1 MDDFITLDYGSG
13 GRKTSA
19 LIHELILPAFGN
31 SFLSSLGDGAVLPGA
46 EQLVFSTDSFVVSPL
61 FFPGGNIGKLAIC
74 GTLNDVAMAG
84 GEPKYLS
91 LSLVIEEGFRTEDLR
106 KILASAAEEVK
117 KAGVFVVT
125 GDTKVVEKGSCD
137 GLFINTA
144 GIGVLK
150 QPGLS
155 PAAIKAGDAVLVS
168 GPLGN
173 HGLTILLA
181 RHPQMLEADLK
192 SDCADLA
199 PMAAA
204 LYRLG
209 TDLKMLRDPTRGGLA
224 TVLAELAESAGLGFE
239 LKEKAIPVDPAVQT
253 ACELL
258 GLDPLYSANEGKL
271 IAVVSADRAE
281 ETLALMKQFPEGNSA
296 ALIGTVTAEHPG
308 LPVLRTPWG
317 SSRLLTALAGAQFP
331 RIC

>member
-1 MDDFITLDYGSG
+1 MDEFITLDYGSG
-13 GRKTSA
+13 GRKTAA

-61 FFPGGNIGKLAIC
+61 FFPGGNIGKLAVC

-91 LSLVIEEGFRTEDLR
+91 LSLVIEEGFPTENLR
-106 KILASAAEEVK
+106 KILAAAAEEVK
-117 KAGVFVVT
+117 KAGVSVVT

-150 QPGLS
+150 RPGLS
-155 PAAIKAGDAVLVS
+155 PAAMKAGDAVLVS

-173 HGLTILLA
+173 HGLTILLS
-181 RHPQMLEADLK
+181 RHPQMLEADLS

-204 LYRLG
+204 LYGLG
-209 TDLKMLRDPTRGGLA
+209 ADLKMLRDPTRGGLA
-224 TVLAELAESAGLGFE
+224 TVLAELSESAGLGFE
-239 LKEKAIPVDPAVQT
+239 LQEKAIPVDSAVRT

-281 ETLALMKQFPEGNSA
+281 EALALMKRFPEGRNA
-296 ALIGTVTAEHPG
+296 ALIGTVCAEHPG

>member
-1 MDDFITLDYGSG
+1 MDKFITLDYGSG

-19 LIHELILPAFGN
+19 LIRELILPAFGN

-61 FFPGGNIGKLAIC
+61 FFPGGNIGKLAVC

-91 LSLVIEEGFRTEDLR
+91 LSLVIEEGFPTEDLR
-106 KILASAAEEVK
+106 RILSAAAEEVK

-150 QPGLS
+150 RPGLS
-155 PAAIKAGDAVLVS
+155 PAAMKAGDAVLVS

-192 SDCADLA
+192 SDCANLA

-204 LYRLG
+204 LYGLG
-209 TDLKMLRDPTRGGLA
+209 SDLKILRDPTRGGLA
-224 TVLAELAESAGLGFE
+224 TVLAELAESADLGFE
-239 LKEKAIPVDPAVQT
+239 LAEKAIPVDPAVRT

-271 IAVVSADRAE
+271 IAVVSANKAE
-281 ETLALMKQFPEGNSA
+281 EALALMKQFPEGRNA
-296 ALIGTVTAEHPG
+296 ALIGTVCPEHPS

>member
-1 MDDFITLDYGSG
+1 MDKFITLDYGSG

-19 LIHELILPAFGN
+19 LIRELILPAFGN

-61 FFPGGNIGKLAIC
+61 FFPGGNIGKLAVC

-91 LSLVIEEGFRTEDLR
+91 LSLVIEEGFPTKDLR

-117 KAGVFVVT
+117 KAGVSVVT

-150 QPGLS
+150 RPGLS
-155 PAAIKAGDAVLVS
+155 PAAMKAGDAVLVS

-181 RHPQMLEADLK
+181 RHPQMLEADLS

-204 LYRLG
+204 LYGLG
-209 TDLKMLRDPTRGGLA
+209 ADLKMLRDPTRGGLA

-239 LKEKAIPVDPAVQT
+239 LQEKEIPVDPAVRN
-253 ACELL
+253 ACDLL

-271 IAVVSADRAE
+271 IAVVSADKTQEA
-281 ETLALMKQFPEGNSA
+281 LALMKQFPEGRNA
-296 ALIGTVTAEHPG
+296 ALIGTVCAEHPG

>member
-1 MDDFITLDYGSG
+1 MDEYISLDYGSG
-13 GRKTSA
+13 GRKTAA
-19 LIHELILPAFGN
+19 LIQELILPRFGN
-31 SFLSSLGDGAVLPGA
+31 PALNSLGDGAVLPGA

-61 FFPGGNIGKLAIC
+61 FFPGGNIGKLAVC

-91 LSLVIEEGFRTEDLR
+91 FSLVIGEGFPTKDLVR
-106 KILASAAEEVK
+106 ILDTAAEEAK
-117 KAGVFVVT
+117 KAGVSVVT

-150 QPGLS
+150 RPGLAS
-155 PAAIKAGDAVLVS
+155 KAIRPGDAVLVS

-181 RHPQMLEADLK
+181 RHPQMLEAELM
-192 SDCADLA
+192 SDCANLA

-204 LYRLG
+204 LYSLG
-209 TDLKMLRDPTRGGLA
+209 EDLRVLRDPTRGGLA
-224 TVLAELAESAGLGFE
+224 TVCAELAESAGLGIE
-239 LKEKAIPVDPAVQT
+239 LEEKALPIDPAVRT
-253 ACELL
+253 ACDLL

-271 IAVVSADRAE
+271 IAIVSADKAE
-281 ETLALMKQFPEGNSA
+281 EALSLLRRFPEGKMA
-296 ALIGTVTAEHPG
+296 AVIGEITNDHPSYTV
-308 LPVLRTPWG
+308 LKTPWG
-317 SSRLLTALAGAQFP
+317 SGRLLTALAGAQFP

>member
-13 GRKTSA
+13 GRKTAA
-19 LIHELILPAFGN
+19 LIGELILPRFQNGA
-31 SFLSSLGDGAVLPGA
+31 LEALGDGAVLPGDG
-46 EQLVFSTDSFVVSPL
+46 QLVFSTDSFVVSPL
-61 FFPGGNIGKLAIC
+61 FFPGGSIGKLAVC

-91 LSLVIEEGFRTEDLR
+91 LSLVIEEGFPVKDLIR
-106 KILASAAEEVK
+106 ILDDAAAEAK
-117 KAGVFVVT
+117 KAGVPVVT
-125 GDTKVVEKGSCD
+125 GDTKVVEKGGCD

-144 GIGVLK
+144 GIGFLRK
-150 QPGLS
+150 PGLS
-155 PAAIKAGDAVLVS
+155 PQAMRPGDIVLVS
-168 GPLGN
+168 GPLGD

-181 RHPQMLEADLK
+181 RHPQLLEGELA

-204 LYRLG
+204 LYPLG
-209 TDLKMLRDPTRGGLA
+209 PALKVLRDPTRGGLA
-224 TVLAELAESAGLGFE
+224 TVLSEFAESAGLGIE
-239 LKEKAIPVDPAVQT
+239 LKEEALPVSPAVRT

-271 IAVVSADRAE
+271 IAVVSAEKAE
-281 ETLALMKQFPEGNSA
+281 EALQILRTFPEGEKA
-296 ALIGTVTAEHPG
+296 ARIGQVVSEHPG
-308 LPVLRTPWG
+308 LTVLRTPWG
-317 SSRLLTALAGAQFP
+317 STRILAALAGAQFP